1 MRSMFRVLGIY
12 NFANIPKKQQITT
25 ILLCTFA
32 SYILYAGQAKPGQ
45 ANRQALV
52 SRPKLERIYKVDAKT
67 FSENWVS
74 KQIFFCFDID
84 NGLKNIFF

>member
-45 ANRQALV
+45 QAGLGF
-52 SRPKLERIYKVDAKT
+52 KAKIREDLQ
-67 FSENWVS
+67 S
-74 KQIFFCFDID
+74 
-84 NGLKNIFF
+84 